1 MELTLCLGWDH
12 APVVDGRATKE
23 LCTKSGDWV
32 EMLEVPWKDL
42 PQLEVAGRNSSAG
55 ATRIQLASTGLF
67 VIPEV

>member
-1 MELTLCLGWDH
+1 M
-12 APVVDGRATKE
+12 VDGRATKE

-55 ATRIQLASTGLF
+55 ATRIQLASTGLLF
-67 VIPEV
+67 IPEV